1 MAPVETGVRRRFD
14 KTYDGVVVRSLVL
27 CLALPALGADMQF
40 SKTLYPV
47 MEQAAC
53 RSCHNPDGVASA
65 TRLQFPEAGASP
77 ERLEGF
83 GKSLVSLVDR
93 ARPQQSL
100 LLLKPTN
107 RITHTGG
114 ERIKRDSRDE
124 AALRAWVGYLA
135 KMNGEELAKARGY
148 REEVRPSGATGPVL
162 RRLTNSQYN
171 NTVRDLLGELS
182 QPANQFPPEDF
193 VNGFKNQ
200 YQAQS
205 LSPMLF
211 EAYSAAAE
219 KLARNVFKRGD
230 AADLIGCKPS
240 DACRSQFVRSF
251 GLKAFRRPLDAKEQ
265 KRYEALF
272 DNHVDFALGARDV
285 IEAVLQSPHFLFRL
299 DETNDAALKPYAAAS
314 RLSYTLWNTMPDAA
328 LLRSASD
335 GGLNT
340 PNGIARAAR
349 RLLED
354 EKAKEALDDFVSQW
368 LRFDRVIATARD
380 RRIYPKFNRETANAM
395 TEEARRFVADLV
407 WSDRDFTELYTSEHG
422 YINAEL
428 ANLYGLPSQAKEYER
443 VQFKPDSERAGIL
456 GQALFLTLTSK
467 PGDTS
472 PTSRGLF
479 VREQFL
485 CQHIAN
491 PPPGVSANL
500 APINES
506 KPQTNRERL
515 AMHASDQSCAACH
528 SLLDPIG
535 LGLEKFDAIGARREK
550 AKLVFYPLDRKSKEP
565 PRTVELDLD
574 TSGWVAGIPDS
585 KFSSP
590 KELGA
595 VLARSPQCQEC
606 VVKQYFR
613 YVAGRT
619 ETSADRPMIRKVYE
633 QFRDSKFRFKD
644 MMISLLVAREFPNA
658 SQPYDV
664 SRRQ

>member
-1 MAPVETGVRRRFD
+1 MMGTVTRW
-14 KTYDGVVVRSLVL
+14 LVWS
-27 CLALPALGADMQF
+27 LALAAPAAEIQF
-40 SKTLYPV
+40 SETLYPV

-65 TRLQFPEAGASP
+65 TRLQFPEADATRARI
-77 ERLEGF
+77 EEF
-83 GKSLVSLVDR
+83 GKSLVALVDR
-93 ARPQQSL
+93 ERPGQSL
-100 LLLKPTN
+100 LFLKPTN
-107 RITHTGG
+107 RVTHTGG
-114 ERIKRDSRDE
+114 QRIKPSSAE
-124 AALRAWVGYLA
+124 EKALRAWVDRLA
-135 KMNGEELAKARGY
+135 KMTGEEVEKALAY
-148 REEVRPSGATGPVL
+148 REEVRPRSTAGPVL

-211 EAYSAAAE
+211 EAYSASAE

-230 AADLIGCKPS
+230 AADIIGCAPS
-240 DACRSQFVRSF
+240 PACRSQFVRSF
-251 GLKAFRRPLDAKEQ
+251 GLKAFRRPLDSTEQ

-272 DNHVDFALGARDV
+272 ENHSDFQAGAQDV
-285 IEAVLQSPHFLFRL
+285 IEAILQSPHFLFRL
-299 DETNDAALKPYAAAS
+299 DETTDRALKPYAAAS
-314 RLSYTLWNTMPDAA
+314 RLSYTLWNTMPDEA
-328 LLRSASD
+328 LLRSAAS
-335 GGLNT
+335 GELNT
-340 PNGIARAAR
+340 AKGIAAAAR
-349 RLLED
+349 RMLED
-354 EKAKEALDDFVSQW
+354 PKAKEALDDFVSQW
-368 LRFDRVIATARD
+368 LRFDRVTATARD
-380 RRIYPKFNRETANAM
+380 RRLFKFNRETATAM

-407 WSDRDFTELYTSEHG
+407 WNDRDFMEVFTAEHG

-428 ANLYGLPSQAKEYER
+428 AQVYGMPQQVKEYER
-443 VQFKPDSERAGIL
+443 VEFKPESERAGLL

-467 PGDTS
+467 PSDTS

-500 APINES
+500 APISES

-528 SLLDPIG
+528 NLLDPIG

-595 VLARSPQCQEC
+595 ILARSPQCQEC

-619 ETSADRPMIRKVYE
+619 EAAADGPLIRRVYE
-633 QFRDSKFRFKD
+633 RFRDSKFRFKD
-644 MMISLLVAREFPNA
+644 MMIALMVAREFPNVTEA
-658 SQPYDV
+658 FDV